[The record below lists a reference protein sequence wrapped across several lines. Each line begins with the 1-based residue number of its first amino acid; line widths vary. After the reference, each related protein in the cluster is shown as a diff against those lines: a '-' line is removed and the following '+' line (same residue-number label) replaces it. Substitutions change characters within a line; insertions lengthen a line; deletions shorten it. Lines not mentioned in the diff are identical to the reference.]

1 MTMTQVPPVDEESA
15 LDVPEP
21 VDVSPSPPDTDGPE
35 ELVGRQFPGRR
46 AILFGALVVL
56 VVFLVSVGA
65 VIYGIGSLV
74 HARDQRALMASERS
88 DIAEAAVEAKALDHV
103 NLPTQPPVPG
113 TPVGV
118 LAIPALGLNQ
128 AVVEGVGSSQT
139 VSGPGHVPGTAGLGQ
154 PGNAAVVG
162 RNAGYGGVFGKLDRL
177 KPGDRILTATIEGQ
191 SIYVVRH
198 VARVTLGSLTAPVS
212 STGSS
217 TAGSTPHGSTPA
229 VTLNALYRP
238 TTDNRITLVTSASA
252 APWNSSRAIEV
263 TAVLRG
269 KPYGPLPQEARGPG
283 QLGNTGDSSAW
294 GELILSLQGLAVV
307 VVGALFLYRRCT
319 VRSAYLLSTA
329 PLVAFTVL
337 AAEAISRLLPA
348 WM

>member
-1 MTMTQVPPVDEESA
+1 MTMTQAPPVGMEAGVGASDPIDASLA
-15 LDVPEP
+15 G
-21 VDVSPSPPDTDGPE
+21 PDTGDTKGQ
-35 ELVGRQFPGRR
+35 VGRQLPGRR
-46 AILFGALVVL
+46 AILLGAFVVI
-56 VVFLVSVGA
+56 VIFLVAIGA

-74 HARDQRALMASERS
+74 HARDQRALMATERS
-88 DIAEAAVEAKALDHV
+88 AIAGASVEAKALDHV

-113 TPVGV
+113 APVGV
-118 LAIPALGLNQ
+118 LAIPALGINQ

-162 RNAGYGGVFGKLDRL
+162 RNAGYGGVFGRLDQL

-198 VARVTLGSLTAPVS
+198 VARVTLGSATAPV
-212 STGSS
+212 GA
-217 TAGSTPHGSTPA
+217 TAGGSAAAGSTPA
-229 VTLNALYRP
+229 VTLDTLYRQ
-238 TTDNRITLVTSASA
+238 TGGNRLTLVTSASVT
-252 APWNSSRAIEV
+252 PWNTRQAIEV
-263 TAVLRG
+263 TAMLRG
-269 KPYGPLPQEARGPG
+269 KPYGALPQGARSTG
-283 QLGNTGDSSAW
+283 QQGNTGDSSSW
-294 GELILSLQGLAVV
+294 GELVLSLQALAAVA
-307 VVGALFLYRRCT
+307 VGALFLYRRCT

-329 PLVAFTVL
+329 PLVACTVF